1 MKARAAWLQS
11 SRGCC
16 GLDLLIPKKMGAPSW
31 APGSPESGC
40 WFLQDATA
48 TAVWEKE
55 IAVTGH
61 NPIELP
67 PPWCPDFHGSVSQR
81 DAEPLGCTLKFGLA
95 GCAKDGAAAGASQV
109 STFPFPPN
117 MVTLSHFKM
126 KYYVY
131 LACLGLNTFP
141 V

>member
-1 MKARAAWLQS
+1 MTCSFPKRWVPLHGHLQAL
-11 SRGCC
+11 SRG
-16 GLDLLIPKKMGAPSW
+16 A
-31 APGSPESGC
+31 GSC
-40 WFLQDATA
+40 RTA

-67 PPWCPDFHGSVSQR
+67 PPWCPDSHGSVSQR

-95 GCAKDGAAAGASQV
+95 GCTKHGAAVGASQV